1 MDEEKKW
8 NKAYWLVISI
18 MILTIILFRL
28 IQIKYNHI

>member
-8 NKAYWLVISI
+8 RKAYWMVILI
-18 MILTIILFRL
+18 MILTLILFRL